1 MKINIPLIS
10 FILALLVTGCGGDKE
25 AVSSDKEAASPDKEA
40 AQHEQENINAI
51 TIRPEMVPRIMI
63 GQPKMVDLA
72 DKLQVP
78 SQVEVNEEKLVRI
91 GSYVTGRIIDLYVM
105 LGDTVEAGQPLAR
118 ISSPELTQAQLAYL
132 RASSLETLA
141 EKAAQRARH
150 LLTADVIS
158 VAEMQRRES
167 ELQVS
172 RAELEAAADHLRLL
186 GVDNKALK
194 ELAKEGTILPSVT
207 INTPRSGIVIA
218 RKVIIGQVVQPA
230 DQLFGVADLS
240 SVWVVGDVPEQ
251 IARDVQVGQHVEI
264 HVPALGDTSFDGLI
278 IFVADTVNPLTRT
291 VMVRTM
297 VENPRRKLKPDM
309 LATMHIIDNP
319 HKSLVVPETAVVREA
334 NQDYVF
340 VAQGDNRFLRV
351 PVELGPEVAD
361 MRPVLKGLTPEQ
373 SIVVD
378 GAFHL
383 DNERKLAELE

>member
-1 MKINIPLIS
+1 MKITMRIAGSVVIAVL
-10 FILALLVTGCGGDKE
+10 LAAGCGGEKADSSGKGAAKE
-25 AVSSDKEAASPDKEA
+25 EKEDL
-40 AQHEQENINAI
+40 NAI
-51 TIRPEMVPRIMI
+51 TVRPEMASRIKV
-63 GQPKMVDLA
+63 GQPSMIDLA

-91 GSYVTGRIIDLYVM
+91 GSYVTGRIVDLYAM
-105 LGDTVEAGQPLAR
+105 LGDTVEAGQALAR
-118 ISSPELTQAQLAYL
+118 ISSPDLTQAQLAYL
-132 RASSLETLA
+132 RASSLTTLA
-141 EKAAQRARH
+141 EKAAERAHH
-150 LLTADVIS
+150 LLAADVIG
-158 VAEMQRRES
+158 VAELQRRES

-186 GVDNKALK
+186 GVDNRALN
-194 ELAKEGTILPSVT
+194 ELSKEGTILPSVT
-207 INTPRSGIVIA
+207 IKTPRSGIVIS
-218 RKVIIGQVVQPA
+218 RNVIIGQVVQPA

-251 IARDVQVGQHVEI
+251 IARDVRVGQHVEI

-278 IFVADTVNPLTRT
+278 IFVADTVNPMTRT

-297 VENPRRKLKPDM
+297 VENPRRRLKPDM

-340 VAQGDNRFLRV
+340 IAQGDNRFLRV

-361 MRPVLKGLTPEQ
+361 MRPVLKGVAPEQ
-373 SIVVD
+373 NIVVD